1 MVLGRARY
9 GVSRL
14 FEVKENGDLIR
25 NGYVYEDWVLNKANG
40 NHNNTEEKLMG
51 QYHLT
56 VNLDKKEFLMPHKL
70 GVGLKLREQTDT
82 ICSTPDA
89 LFMLLACSNGKGGGD
104 FQDNQN
110 QMIGRWAGDRIAVVG
125 DYASQDDLPMMFDA
139 GNIYKLCHTYPLD
152 CDMDGCT
159 ADGSSHYLD
168 ITDMLIPVMMLNEP
182 GLYINTDE
190 PGWRKREYLN
200 PNGQWGGDMEFNT
213 KQSLDAH
220 IDLPI

>member
-1 MVLGRARY
+1 MD
-9 GVSRL
+9 SIW
-14 FEVKENGDLIR
+14 NGET
-25 NGYVYEDWVLNKANG
+25 YEDWVISKSINWFDVRSG
-40 NHNNTEEKLMG
+40 TMG

-70 GVGLKLREQTDT
+70 GVGLKLREQTNT

-110 QMIGRWAGDRIAVVG
+110 KMVGRWAGDRIAVVG
-125 DYASQDDLPMMFDA
+125 DYASMDDLPMMFDA
-139 GNIYKLCHTYPLD
+139 ENIYKLCHTYPLD

-182 GLYINTDE
+182 GLYITTDE
-190 PGWRKREYLN
+190 PGGRKRELIDA
-200 PNGQWGGDMEFNT
+200 NGPRWEGDMEFNAM
-213 KQSLDAH
+213 QSLDAPTYD
-220 IDLPI
+220 DLPF